1 MRVES
6 QPDSGPDAAGAKAGE
21 PESFDPA
28 KIVVPK
34 LTELDMASVVAR
46 SKQQFMSFV
55 PLLFNS
61 LQWIDVILTAVNFV
75 LDIRLIVDLRVQQ
88 KPSTKMIVLTYIIY
102 LVLHLAFLIASFFH
116 YRKVVRDGGQIAEA
130 LMNPIAQGTLTC
142 RNSGF
147 QHLSTLIKGQLKLF
161 DKVCL
166 FMYKKLFLWFESLV
180 LYPLNIGLV
189 WWINW
194 FRELGNERNWVIYL
208 KTGFLAI
215 RFLFILCA
223 ILAYPCLMHK
233 IKKKLRDAEST
244 EEQVKNINL
253 RVYTIVQINKVISK
267 MLTAGDIGQIS
278 RETVQLQ
285 RPTNTIPV
293 QVESTQL

>member
-1 MRVES
+1 M
-6 QPDSGPDAAGAKAGE
+6 
-21 PESFDPA
+21 
-28 KIVVPK
+28 
-34 LTELDMASVVAR
+34 
-46 SKQQFMSFV
+46 
-55 PLLFNS
+55 
-61 LQWIDVILTAVNFV
+61 
-75 LDIRLIVDLRVQQ
+75 VD
-88 KPSTKMIVLTYIIY
+88 
-102 LVLHLAFLIASFFH
+102 
-116 YRKVVRDGGQIAEA
+116 
-130 LMNPIAQGTLTC
+130 
-142 RNSGF
+142 
-147 QHLSTLIKGQLKLF
+147 
-161 DKVCL
+161 
-166 FMYKKLFLWFESLV
+166 
-180 LYPLNIGLV
+180 
-189 WWINW
+189 W

-285 RPTNTIPV
+285 RPTSTTSV